1 MSVPAATQLSS
12 LVPDS
17 SFLHPYDLDFDGLR
31 RLAACGPE
39 HLRELEQQY
48 HERPFV
54 KEELWAGKV
63 ARALRNQPDLDEEE
77 LADVTGLNF
86 IQIERSL
93 TWESECFFRGPTSSN
108 DHEKGSRGPDSGQ
121 GRERPS

>member
-1 MSVPAATQLSS
+1 MPAATQVCS

-17 SFLHPYDLDFDGLR
+17 SFLHPYDPDLDGLR

-39 HLRELEQQY
+39 HLSKLQQQY
-48 HERPFV
+48 RERPFV
-54 KEELWAGKV
+54 KEELWAGKI

-86 IQIERSL
+86 LQIERSL
-93 TWESECFFRGPTSSN
+93 TWESECFLREPTSPN
-108 DHEKGSRGPDSGQ
+108 DHEEGSKGPDSAQ
-121 GRERPS
+121 DRERPS